1 MAPSDASRKNVKKAS
16 KMRNPI
22 EKLRCLPP
30 LEERKTL
37 DGESVSF
44 EMHWATHLSEQQAAW
59 VFDLF
64 KRNMHYLYSMS
75 QWGWDQESKKQELS
89 ATTARY
95 LIAKNERG
103 EPIGYTHYRFAMD
116 HHSSVVYCY
125 EIQIEERYQKKGVG
139 TLLIQTLE
147 TLAERTGMEKVMAT
161 VFAYNEKSLAFFHK
175 LGYSTDVSCPDE
187 KQDRDY
193 LILSKKVS

>member
-1 MAPSDASRKNVKKAS
+1 ML
-16 KMRNPI
+16 NPI
-22 EKLRCLPP
+22 DKLKCLPP
-30 LEERKTL
+30 PEERKTT
-37 DGESVSF
+37 DGEDVSF

-64 KRNMHYLYSMS
+64 KRNMFHLYSIS

-89 ATTARY
+89 ATTARF

-103 EPIGYTHYRFAMD
+103 ELIGYSHYRFDMD

-161 VFAYNEKSLAFFHK
+161 VFAFNEKSLAFFHK
-175 LGYSTDVSCPDE
+175 LGYGIDVSCPDE
-187 KQDRDY
+187 NQERDY
-193 LILSKKVS
+193 LILSKKV